1 MAQQMVNGSRY
12 NGSVTETNRMS
23 RNYAVV
29 NPPFEGKHTKPQDL
43 ASLAKRKAHW
53 KLRKT
58 GFDVKTLSRR

>member
-23 RNYAVV
+23 RDYAVV
-29 NPPFEGKHTKPQDL
+29 NPPFEGKHRKPQDS

-53 KLRKT
+53 KLRKL
-58 GFDVKTLSRR
+58 GPDAKFLSRR